1 MPDGSTV
8 RPTETPTQ
16 ATDIATILKSGGRS
30 RRRIWRIAGIGIVV
44 AILAAL
50 AWYLWTGGDG
60 TRGGTTYVTDPAAV
74 TDLSIVVTAT
84 GTVEPTNKVE
94 LSSELSGTMGEVLVD
109 FNDEVVAGQ
118 VLARLKTDQLEAV
131 VELEAATLAARQ
143 AAVHEAEATAA
154 ERDAIFKRAEELL
167 AKNFTS
173 TETFET
179 AKAAGER
186 SAAALAAAKANLDIA
201 AANLRIAN
209 SNLDKASIRSP
220 INGVVLSRD
229 VEPGQIV
236 ASSLSAPVLFTLA
249 EDLTEMELQVDIDEA
264 DVGQISGGETAAFT
278 VEAFG
283 DREFDAQITQLRFSP
298 ETVEG
303 VVTYKAI
310 LSVDNT
316 DRMLRPGM
324 TATARITVEEV
335 EDALTVANA
344 ALRFTPAAEDESGSR
359 GSGLLGLLMPRPP
372 GSSPVTS
379 APAPDGTRTV
389 WVLRDGTPTSVAVR
403 TGASDGDRTVIL
415 EGELK
420 AGDAVITAAQTA
432 T

>member
-1 MPDGSTV
+1 MADGSTV
-8 RPTETPTQ
+8 KPTETATQ
-16 ATDIATILKSGGRS
+16 TTDIATILKSGGRP
-30 RRRIWRIAGIGIVV
+30 RRRVWRIVVIGIVV

-50 AWYLWTGGDG
+50 AWYLWGSGAS
-60 TRGGTTYVTDPAAV
+60 RSAVTYATDAATV
-74 TDLSIVVTAT
+74 TDLKIVVTAT
-84 GTVEPTNKVE
+84 GTVEPTNQVE

-109 FNDEVVAGQ
+109 YNDAVVEGR
-118 VLARLKTDQLEAV
+118 VLARLKTDQLEASV
-131 VELEAATLAARQ
+131 ALSKATLAARQ
-143 AAVHEAEATAA
+143 AEVHEAEATVA
-154 ERDAIFKRAEELL
+154 EREAIFKRAEELL

-173 TETFET
+173 TEDYEI
-179 AKAAGER
+179 AKADSDRSVAVL
-186 SAAALAAAKANLDIA
+186 SAARANLDIA
-201 AANLRIAN
+201 TANLEIAE
-209 SNLDKASIRSP
+209 SDLEKASIRSP

-264 DVGQISGGETAAFT
+264 DVGQISGGEVAAFT

-316 DRMLRPGM
+316 DRALRPGM

-335 EDALTVANA
+335 DDALTVANA
-344 ALRFTPAAEDESGSR
+344 ALRYSPPAAEEGGGS

-372 GSSPVTS
+372 SGSQVTT
-379 APAPDGTRTV
+379 APAADGTRTV
-389 WVLRDGTPTSVAVR
+389 WILRDGTPTSVAVR

-420 AGDAVITAAQTA
+420 AGDAVITAVRTA

>member
-8 RPTETPTQ
+8 TPTETATQ
-16 ATDIATILKSGGRS
+16 TTDIATILKSGGRP
-30 RRRIWRIAGIGIVV
+30 RRRVWRIVVIGIVV

-50 AWYLWTGGDG
+50 AWYLWTGGGG
-60 TRGGTTYVTDPAAV
+60 TRGGTTYVTDPATV
-74 TDLSIVVTAT
+74 TDLNIIVTAT
-84 GTVEPTNKVE
+84 GTVEPTNQVE

-109 FNDEVVAGQ
+109 YNDAVVEGE
-118 VLARLKTDQLEAV
+118 VLARLKTDQLEASV
-131 VELEAATLAARQ
+131 ALSKATLAARQ
-143 AAVHEAEATAA
+143 AEVHEAEATVA
-154 ERDAIFKRAEELL
+154 EREAIFKRAEELL

-173 TETFET
+173 TEDYEI
-179 AKAAGER
+179 AKADSDRSVAVL
-186 SAAALAAAKANLDIA
+186 SAARANLDIA
-201 AANLRIAN
+201 TANLEIAE
-209 SNLDKASIRSP
+209 SDLEKASIRSP

-316 DRMLRPGM
+316 DRALRPGM

-335 EDALTVANA
+335 DDALTVANA
-344 ALRFTPAAEDESGSR
+344 ALRYSPPTAEEGSGS

-372 GSSPVTS
+372 SGSQVTT
-379 APAPDGTRTV
+379 APAADGTRTV

-420 AGDAVITAAQTA
+420 AGDAVITAVRTA